1 LNDSYNVDQL
11 FSIVRSLSLSAL
23 FHCSI
28 SFIISSF
35 PLTELFSLSAV
46 LSGVV
51 TQGAFLEQGSREPRE
66 NQYSKNIFNP
76 CAPYCHTGDFIMIPG
91 MGGRGIN
98 PKQLQKQMRAMGIDV
113 QDIEDV
119 KQVIIRTATRE
130 IVFNDAQVTVM
141 DARGMKSY
149 QVVGTPEERP
159 IQQAAIGTQS
169 PEAPQGPVE
178 IPDADIML
186 VAQQAKVSRDMAK
199 KALEE
204 AKGDLAEAIMKLAG
218 GQ

>member
-1 LNDSYNVDQL
+1 M
-11 FSIVRSLSLSAL
+11 F
-23 FHCSI
+23 
-28 SFIISSF
+28 
-35 PLTELFSLSAV
+35 
-46 LSGVV
+46 
-51 TQGAFLEQGSREPRE
+51 
-66 NQYSKNIFNP
+66 
-76 CAPYCHTGDFIMIPG
+76 PG

-113 QDIEDV
+113 QDIDDV
-119 KQVIIRTATRE
+119 KQVIIRTATKE
-130 IVFNDAQVTVM
+130 IVFNDAQVTIM

-159 IQQAAIGTQS
+159 IQQAAIGAQS

-186 VAQQAKVSRDMAK
+186 VAQQAKVSRDVAK
-199 KALEE
+199 KALED

>member
-1 LNDSYNVDQL
+1 
-11 FSIVRSLSLSAL
+11 
-23 FHCSI
+23 
-28 SFIISSF
+28 
-35 PLTELFSLSAV
+35 
-46 LSGVV
+46 
-51 TQGAFLEQGSREPRE
+51 
-66 NQYSKNIFNP
+66 
-76 CAPYCHTGDFIMIPG
+76 

-98 PKQLQKQMRAMGIDV
+98 PKQLQKQMRSMGIDV

-119 KQVIIRTATRE
+119 KQVIIRTATKE

-159 IQQAAIGTQS
+159 IQQAAIGAQS
-169 PEAPQGPVE
+169 PEAPQAPVE

-186 VAQQAKVSRDMAK
+186 VAQQAKVSRDVAK

-218 GQ
+218 GN

>member
-1 LNDSYNVDQL
+1 
-11 FSIVRSLSLSAL
+11 
-23 FHCSI
+23 
-28 SFIISSF
+28 
-35 PLTELFSLSAV
+35 
-46 LSGVV
+46 
-51 TQGAFLEQGSREPRE
+51 
-66 NQYSKNIFNP
+66 
-76 CAPYCHTGDFIMIPG
+76 MIPG

-159 IQQAAIGTQS
+159 IQQAAIGAQS

-186 VAQQAKVSRDMAK
+186 VAQQAKVSRDVAK

>member
-1 LNDSYNVDQL
+1 
-11 FSIVRSLSLSAL
+11 
-23 FHCSI
+23 
-28 SFIISSF
+28 
-35 PLTELFSLSAV
+35 
-46 LSGVV
+46 
-51 TQGAFLEQGSREPRE
+51 
-66 NQYSKNIFNP
+66 
-76 CAPYCHTGDFIMIPG
+76 MIPG

-119 KQVIIRTATRE
+119 KQVIIRTATKE

-159 IQQAAIGTQS
+159 IQQAAIGAQS

-186 VAQQAKVSRDMAK
+186 VAQQAKVSRDVAK

-218 GQ
+218 GN

>member
-1 LNDSYNVDQL
+1 
-11 FSIVRSLSLSAL
+11 
-23 FHCSI
+23 
-28 SFIISSF
+28 
-35 PLTELFSLSAV
+35 
-46 LSGVV
+46 
-51 TQGAFLEQGSREPRE
+51 
-66 NQYSKNIFNP
+66 
-76 CAPYCHTGDFIMIPG
+76 MIPG

-159 IQQAAIGTQS
+159 IQQAAIGAQS
-169 PEAPQGPVE
+169 PEAPQGPIE

-186 VAQQAKVSRDMAK
+186 VAQQAKVSRDVAK

-218 GQ
+218 GN

>member
-1 LNDSYNVDQL
+1 M
-11 FSIVRSLSLSAL
+11 F
-23 FHCSI
+23 
-28 SFIISSF
+28 
-35 PLTELFSLSAV
+35 
-46 LSGVV
+46 
-51 TQGAFLEQGSREPRE
+51 
-66 NQYSKNIFNP
+66 
-76 CAPYCHTGDFIMIPG
+76 PG

-113 QDIEDV
+113 HDIEDV
-119 KQVIIRTATRE
+119 KQVIIRTATKE

-159 IQQAAIGTQS
+159 IQQAPIGTQS
-169 PEAPQGPVE
+169 PEVPQGPVE
-178 IPDADIML
+178 IPEADITL
-186 VAQQAKVSRDMAK
+186 VASQAHVSKDVAK

-218 GQ
+218 GK